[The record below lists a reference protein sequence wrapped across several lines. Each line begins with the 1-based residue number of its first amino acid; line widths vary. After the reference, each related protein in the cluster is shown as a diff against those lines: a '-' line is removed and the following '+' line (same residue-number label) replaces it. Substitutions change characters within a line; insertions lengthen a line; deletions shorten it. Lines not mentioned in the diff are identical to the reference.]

1 MIPQHAAW
9 EDIWAPIGLSLR
21 VSLFASILVFLV
33 GTYFAWKL
41 ARARFPGKL
50 LLETL
55 FMLPL
60 ALPPTVIGFL
70 LLVLFGRRGPVG
82 QLLERIFDYSLLFTP
97 QAAVIASVVVAFP
110 LMYQS
115 AKTGFA
121 GVDPDLEAAAR
132 GLGATKRQIFFYVS
146 LPLAWRS
153 LLTGYL
159 LGFARGLGEFG
170 ATLMIAG
177 NIPKV
182 TQTLPMAIYLAVD
195 QGKMTLAWFW
205 TGATIFI
212 AFVMILLTNR
222 LRRKL

>member
-1 MIPQHAAW
+1 MIPELAAW
-9 EDIWAPIGLSLR
+9 EDIWRPIGLSLK
-21 VSLFASILVFLV
+21 VSLLASLLVFLIGV
-33 GTYFAWKL
+33 YFAWKL

-50 LLETL
+50 LIETL

-70 LLVLFGRRGPVG
+70 LLVIFGRRGPMG
-82 QLLERIFDYSLLFTP
+82 QLLERVFNYSLLFTP
-97 QAAVIASVVVAFP
+97 QATILASVVVAFP

-121 GVDPDLEAAAR
+121 EIDPDLEAAAR
-132 GLGATKRQIFFYVS
+132 GLGATKRQIFFYVG

-177 NIPKV
+177 NIPQV

-195 QGKMTLAWFW
+195 QGKTALAWYW
-205 TGATIFI
+205 TGATIAI

-222 LRRKL
+222 LRWKR

>member
-1 MIPQHAAW
+1 MIPQQAAW

-21 VSLFASILVFLV
+21 VSLLASILVFLV
-33 GTYFAWKL
+33 GIYFAWKL

-50 LLETL
+50 LIETL

-121 GVDPDLEAAAR
+121 GIDPDLEAAAR

-195 QGKMTLAWFW
+195 QGKMTLAWLW

-222 LRRKL
+222 LRWKL